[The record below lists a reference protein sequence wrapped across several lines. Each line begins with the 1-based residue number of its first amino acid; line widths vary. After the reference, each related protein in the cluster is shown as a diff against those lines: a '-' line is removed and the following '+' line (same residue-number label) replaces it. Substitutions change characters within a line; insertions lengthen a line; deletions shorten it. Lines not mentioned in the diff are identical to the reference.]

1 MRIKKPIT
9 IIIFLLL
16 SSLLFSA
23 QKIKEKDLSQR
34 YREWLK
40 LTRYIILPPEKEVFM
55 QLRTDRDR
63 DIFIETFWKQ
73 RDPTS
78 GTPQNEYKDEH
89 IKRFFYANKYFRRGT
104 PREGWMTDM
113 GRIHIILGPPTS
125 TERFEGT
132 QGIYPCQV
140 WYYYGDKKK
149 GLPTYF
155 AIVFFQRD
163 GFGEFKLYDQVS
175 DGPLS
180 LIIEKQGL
188 NYSDYQKQYE
198 KIRELAP
205 TLANV
210 SISMIPGQYPYNY
223 RPSPRNTII
232 LASIIESPKKDI
244 SPSYATHFLD
254 YKGVV
259 STEYLTNYVESET
272 QIAWTQDPI
281 LGINFLHFS
290 IVPTSVSVD
299 YFEPKDQYYC
309 NFKLSVSVRKEESII
324 FQYSKNFPFYFS
336 PDNVDNIR
344 GNGISIQDSFPII
357 AGKYKLNILLQNS
370 VGKEF
375 SVFEKDILI
384 SEESKTPKI
393 IGPVLGYKFQS
404 YSTPFHVPFKAA
416 ENKLFVDPKN
426 IFSSTEDVAFFIN
439 LTNVTEN
446 LWNEGKVRVLI
457 EGLRKENPFQKSFS
471 LRLKNYPY
479 YRILNVTHS
488 FSANELS
495 PDYYKMKLTL
505 INEKGEILDEKSAN
519 FTVSPVETIP
529 HPVILAK
536 GFPLSNSFLYFYSLA
551 YQYDRVKEYE
561 KADVSYNKAL
571 GLKPDYRNGLI
582 EYANFLIKVKKFAK
596 GLELIE
602 SVKDDE
608 SLKFDYYLMKG
619 RAYTGLEKYSEAIDN
634 LLEGN
639 KIYNSDTRL
648 LNSLGFCYYKTRQK
662 AKSLEVLKASLRLN
676 PEQEKIKKLIGEIEK
691 SID

>member
-1 MRIKKPIT
+1 
-9 IIIFLLL
+9 
-16 SSLLFSA
+16 
-23 QKIKEKDLSQR
+23 
-34 YREWLK
+34 
-40 LTRYIILPPEKEVFM
+40 
-55 QLRTDRDR
+55 
-63 DIFIETFWKQ
+63 
-73 RDPTS
+73 
-78 GTPQNEYKDEH
+78 
-89 IKRFFYANKYFRRGT
+89 
-104 PREGWMTDM
+104 
-113 GRIHIILGPPTS
+113 
-125 TERFEGT
+125 
-132 QGIYPCQV
+132 
-140 WYYYGDKKK
+140 
-149 GLPTYF
+149 
-155 AIVFFQRD
+155 
-163 GFGEFKLYDQVS
+163 
-175 DGPLS
+175 
-180 LIIEKQGL
+180 
-188 NYSDYQKQYE
+188 
-198 KIRELAP
+198 
-205 TLANV
+205 
-210 SISMIPGQYPYNY
+210 MIPGQYPYNY
-223 RPSPRNTII
+223 RPSPQNSII
-232 LASIIESPKKDI
+232 LAAILESPKKDI

-254 YKGVV
+254 YIGVV

-272 QIAWTQDPI
+272 QIAWTQDSI

-290 IVPTSVSVD
+290 IVPVSVSVD

-309 NFKLSVSVRKEESII
+309 NFKSSVSVRKEESII

-336 PDNVDNIR
+336 PDSIDNVR

-384 SEESKTPKI
+384 SEESKAPKI

-404 YSTPFHVPFKAA
+404 YSTPFHVPFKTA
-416 ENKLFVDPKN
+416 ENKLLVDPKN
-426 IFSSTEDVAFFIN
+426 TFSSTEDVAFFIN
-439 LTNVTEN
+439 LTNITEN
-446 LWNEGKVRVLI
+446 LWNEGKVKVLI
-457 EGLRKENPFQKSFS
+457 EGLRKQDPLQKSFS
-471 LRLKNYPY
+471 LELKSYPY
-479 YRILNVTHS
+479 YRILNVAHS

-551 YQYDRVKEYE
+551 YQYDKVKEYE
-561 KADVSYNKAL
+561 KAEVSYNKAF

-608 SLKFDYYLMKG
+608 SLKFDYYLIKG
-619 RAYTGLEKYSEAIDN
+619 RAYTALEKYPEAIDN

-639 KIYNSDTRL
+639 KIYNSDIRL